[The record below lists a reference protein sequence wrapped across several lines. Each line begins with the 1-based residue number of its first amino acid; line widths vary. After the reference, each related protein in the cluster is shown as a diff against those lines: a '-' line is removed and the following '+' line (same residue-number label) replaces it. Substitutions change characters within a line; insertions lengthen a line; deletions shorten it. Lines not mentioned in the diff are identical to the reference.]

1 MRIYSVCPGNFQSS
15 MSTAEEL
22 ESQIP
27 AEEAAFAL
35 LQLAIDSYKYES
47 GKFYRNCIE
56 IPW

>member
-1 MRIYSVCPGNFQSS
+1 MRIFSVCPGNFQSS

-27 AEEAAFAL
+27 AEQAALAV
-35 LQLAIDSYKYES
+35 LQLALGSDNYES
-47 GKFYRNCIE
+47 GKFYRNCNE

>member
-1 MRIYSVCPGNFQSS
+1 